1 MRGAARGTVLAM
13 SDTTLTAPAAP
24 GRITIRFAL
33 GVDAVLSGANGVAYL
48 ALAGPLGDLFGL
60 PADTLRI
67 LGALFVVYA
76 GVLALMM
83 RRPGSIGVAAVIAG
97 NTLWVIASLAAAI
110 AGWQDPTTAG
120 TVWIVLQALLVAGF
134 AELQVASAPWRAGTT
149 S

>member
-1 MRGAARGTVLAM
+1 M

-76 GVLALMM
+76 GVLALLM

>member
-1 MRGAARGTVLAM
+1 MT
-13 SDTTLTAPAAP
+13 DTTLTAPAAP
-24 GRITIRFAL
+24 GRLTIRFAL

-48 ALAGPLGDLFGL
+48 LLAGPLGDLFGL

-67 LGALFVVYA
+67 LGGLFVVYA

-97 NTLWVIASLAAAI
+97 NAAWVVVSLAAAF
-110 AGWQDPTTAG
+110 AGWQDPTTVG

-134 AELQVASAPWRAGTT
+134 AELQVASAPWRAGRT

>member
-1 MRGAARGTVLAM
+1 M

-134 AELQVASAPWRAGTT
+134 AELQVASAPWRAGRT

>member
-1 MRGAARGTVLAM
+1 M

-48 ALAGPLGDLFGL
+48 ALAGPLGELFGL

-76 GVLALMM
+76 GVLALLM

-97 NTLWVIASLAAAI
+97 NALWVIASLAAAI

>member
-1 MRGAARGTVLAM
+1 MT
-13 SDTTLTAPAAP
+13 DTTLTAPAAP
-24 GRITIRFAL
+24 GRLTIRFAL

-48 ALAGPLGDLFGL
+48 VLGGPLGDLFGL

-67 LGALFVVYA
+67 IGALFVVYA

-83 RRPGSIGVAAVIAG
+83 RRPGSVGVAAVIVG
-97 NTLWVIASLAAAI
+97 NAAWVVVSLGAAF

-134 AELQVASAPWRAGTT
+134 AELQVASAPWRAGRT

>member
-1 MRGAARGTVLAM
+1 M